1 MKRKRGKKDD
11 SGSVKRTKVNS
22 NSINRNPQPT
32 PSILRLYYPQVLTLR
47 EYLLEAKTSK
57 NKRRS
62 IASYGHDTAKSF
74 QETDSELAKLLDT
87 ILIGCHDVKK
97 EEHDTVDYQNDLSIF
112 STQASGST
120 AKSIGSQAH
129 LSFAE
134 IVEFVVWRLFRQH
147 TSGHRPPHVLCHGYY
162 HDGLGDIR
170 TSTKANVED
179 NCQAAAPDRNEHVDR
194 LKGNAWAGLTRLVGN
209 NGVVTLIQ
217 LLQNCGMFMPL
228 EGGRDNFMQISG
240 LDLSELQTVDKN
252 HPTGGPRPDS
262 GAILVASDAMKVD
275 SQSRHDLNTLN
286 TIRFVRHR
294 ILYRKPD
301 LNAHGGAYFGLPH
314 IHVLN
319 RIRNYEEVDKNA
331 HLLKYIFPR
340 QFRLHN
346 VFTHAINTKNSAQPF
361 KDYTLREQEI
371 KSAHR
376 SKQRSLPKR
385 LRGECEALVGHLRTR
400 HERCAYSALLQYY
413 CPDSSMQDNNADGG
427 NHNIMRMAT
436 SSSQVSA
443 FCRSVIAKVFPG
455 RLWGEEEG
463 GIANKAHVM
472 HQVDRFVRL
481 GRYESLMLHEVAQG
495 IKISNI
501 TWLKPPNEPTGSKMS
516 ASDFAKRKE
525 IFAEL
530 LYYLFDS
537 FLIPLISNNFYVT
550 ESSTFRNRL
559 LYFRHD
565 MWQKLSEPALA
576 SLRTSMFEEVSQR
589 RVKKTLSNMS
599 IGTGRVR
606 LLPKESGLRPI
617 INLKRRVLSKRNGRL
632 VLGKSVN
639 KILTPAF
646 HVLNLEKSIAPE
658 RLGSSMFSSDEI
670 YQRLHRFRNQLQ
682 ETGKASK
689 PLYFAKVD
697 VQSCFDSIPQKPL
710 LRLLN
715 ALISAEGYTITRYAQ
730 AKALGDFG
738 SSEDQPTIIPRASWK
753 FKGKAR
759 TTDQNEMFS
768 DHAQKE
774 AEAAL
779 GTIFVDL
786 EGKTHRSRVGM
797 LALLREHIER
807 NIVQIGKKFYRQ
819 TTGIPQGSIVS
830 SLLCNFFY
838 AELEQRVLAFLQD
851 DESLL
856 LRLIDDFLLIT
867 ANRDNATRFVQV
879 MHRGLPE
886 YGLKVK
892 EDKSKVNFN
901 VQVDGRVVSR
911 LPAATN
917 FPYCGNAINTV
928 NLNITRDETRRQQN
942 NTAAATTVDFSRCP
956 GQNFHRKTFSDN
968 KTMTTHVNTT
978 SIATTT
984 TINTERD
991 HSPGSPPDL
1000 TGSKSSKS
1008 SGSFRST
1015 CLTSQPSHD
1024 NLSHFED
1031 IALADSGRD
1040 EADDLHI
1047 RITPRKLSNT
1057 YAPPPRRTVSA
1068 APHNGRSPSAPEVLR
1083 DATNTHRPRYPSL
1096 KSHVS
1101 AANLNARPI
1110 RRGFTSPSTPSLVM
1124 GARTRPSRSVSPNGQ
1139 ALSDGGRSPTSA
1151 APKTLAPRPP
1161 LRPRKSVKE
1170 LEAEYHDSDEEVPE
1184 DAVIWNVPISPRP
1197 PMHSTPSSP
1206 TRTVS
1211 TKITPELKPVNSN
1224 APSKE
1229 EAPRSATRPP
1239 MPHSATIAA
1248 FPPDPAS
1255 PRLQRGR
1262 TWNED
1267 LSEEAREVAAA
1278 LEEHAERVS
1287 QERRRST
1294 RNSTNGSPP
1303 RPSMK
1308 LRTKTSVMEL
1318 PPLQK
1323 GNVMIDP
1330 LPISKEKEAVLTR
1343 TRPSWLPPKSQKE
1356 EKKHMKEWERMMAAA
1371 EAAERKRIAKEA
1383 EKQQQRRHVESNIAR
1398 IWEQHVIPNWD
1409 DVVKEPR
1416 TRELWWRGV
1425 TPRDRGTVWSKAI
1438 GNELSLTE
1446 TSYANALKR
1455 ARTLQSSVNSLP
1467 EEERSKHA
1475 DAGWLAAI
1483 SRDVPTVFPELG
1495 IFGPGAPLHSTLEDV
1510 LLAYSAYRSDVGYV
1524 YGVHTIA
1531 GLLVLNMSAS
1541 AAFIALANMLNRP
1554 LALAFL
1560 INDQA
1565 TVSRIYST
1573 VLSTLKYKMPR
1584 LHEHLTSP
1592 ETGCKGPEEWLH
1604 PFLATLGTQIL
1615 SPDSCS
1621 RLWDIAVFEGD
1632 KTFIR
1637 AAVGVLALL
1646 ESRLYGPREE
1656 LLSLIGWGA
1665 RPLDF
1670 EEEQVIVAIREAG
1683 KISPHNSTPD
1693 LNGNKR

>member
-1 MKRKRGKKDD
+1 MKRKRGKNDA
-11 SGSVKRTKVNS
+11 SEAVKRTKIS
-22 NSINRNPQPT
+22 SSTISRNPRPT

-47 EYLLEAKTSK
+47 EYLLQAKTSK

-62 IASYGHDTAKSF
+62 IATYGYDTAKSP
-74 QETDSELAKLLDT
+74 QATDFELVKLLDT
-87 ILIGCHDVKK
+87 VLVGCHDLKK

-120 AKSIGSQAH
+120 ARSSGSQAH

-134 IVEFVVWRLFRQH
+134 IVDFVIWRLFRQH

-162 HDGLGDIR
+162 HDGLGDVR
-170 TSTKANVED
+170 TLTKVNAED
-179 NCQAAAPDRNEHVDR
+179 DCHVASPDRNEHVDR
-194 LKGNAWAGLTRLVGN
+194 LKGTAWAGLTKL
-209 NGVVTLIQ
+209 
-217 LLQNCGMFMPL
+217 NCGMFAPL
-228 EGGRDNFMQISG
+228 EAGRDNFLQISG
-240 LDLSELQTVDKN
+240 IDLSELQTVDKN

-262 GAILVASDAMKVD
+262 GAALVASDAKKLEN
-275 SQSRHDLNTLN
+275 QTRHELNTPN

-294 ILYRKPD
+294 ILYRKSD
-301 LNAHGGAYFGLPH
+301 LNAQGEAFFGLPH
-314 IHVLN
+314 IHMLN
-319 RIRNYEEVDKNA
+319 RVRSCEEADKNA

-340 QFRLHN
+340 QFGLHN

-361 KDYTLREQEI
+361 KDYILREQEI
-371 KSAHR
+371 NSAPR
-376 SKQRSLPKR
+376 IKQRSLPKR
-385 LRGECEALVGHLRTR
+385 LRGECEALAGNLRIR

-413 CPDSSMQDNNADGG
+413 CRDPSIQENDAEGG
-427 NHNIMRMAT
+427 DYNLMRMAT

-455 RLWGEEEG
+455 RLWGEGED
-463 GIANKAHVM
+463 GIANKAHIM
-472 HQVDRFVRL
+472 YQVDRFVRL

-501 TWLKPPNEPTGSKMS
+501 TWLRPPKEPIGSKMS

-525 IFAEL
+525 LFAEL

-550 ESSTFRNRL
+550 ESSAFRNRL

-565 MWQKLSEPALA
+565 VWRKLSEPALS

-617 INLKRRVLSKRNGRL
+617 INLKRRVMSKRNGRL

-646 HVLNLEKSIAPE
+646 HVLNLEKSITPE

-682 ETGKASK
+682 ETGKANK

-738 SSEDQPTIIPRASWK
+738 STEDQPTIIPKASWK

-759 TTDQNEMFS
+759 TTDQNEIFS
-768 DHAQKE
+768 DHAHKE
-774 AEAAL
+774 ADAAL
-779 GTIFVDL
+779 GTVFVDL
-786 EGKTHRSRVGM
+786 EGKTHRSRAGI

-851 DESLL
+851 GESLL
-856 LRLIDDFLLIT
+856 LRLIDDFLLVT
-867 ANRDNATRFVQV
+867 TNRDTATRFVQV

-892 EDKSKVNFN
+892 EDKSKVNFD

-956 GQNFHRKTFSDN
+956 GQNFYRKTFSDN

-984 TINTERD
+984 TATINTARD
-991 HSPGSPPDL
+991 PSPGSPPDL

-1057 YAPPPRRTVSA
+1057 CAPPPQRRTVSA
-1068 APHNGRSPSAPEVLR
+1068 APKNGRSPSVPEVLR

-1110 RRGFTSPSTPSLVM
+1110 RRGFTSPSTPSLVL
-1124 GARTRPSRSVSPNGQ
+1124 GARTRTSRSVSPTSQ
-1139 ALSDGGRSPTSA
+1139 ALSDGGRSPTSV

-1197 PMHSTPSSP
+1197 PMQSTPSSP

-1211 TKITPELKPVNSN
+1211 TKITPELKPVHSN
-1224 APSKE
+1224 GSAKE

-1343 TRPSWLPPKSQKE
+1343 TRPSWLPPKSKKE

-1371 EAAERKRIAKEA
+1371 EAAEKKRVAREA

-1455 ARTLQSSVNSLP
+1455 ARTLQSSVNKLP

-1475 DAGWLAAI
+1475 DAAWLAAI
-1483 SRDVPTVFPELG
+1483 ARDVPTVFPELG
-1495 IFGPGAPLHSTLEDV
+1495 IFGPGAPLYSTLEDV

-1592 ETGCKGPEEWLH
+1592 EIGFKGPEEWLH

-1693 LNGNKR
+1693 LTGNKR

>member
-1 MKRKRGKKDD
+1 MKRKRGKKDA
-11 SGSVKRTKVNS
+11 SKTVKRTKIS
-22 NSINRNPQPT
+22 SDSISRNPQPT
-32 PSILRLYYPQVLTLR
+32 PTILRLYYPQVLTLR
-47 EYLLEAKTSK
+47 EYLLQAKTSK

-62 IASYGHDTAKSF
+62 IASYGHDTAKCS
-74 QETDSELAKLLDT
+74 QETNSELAKLLDT
-87 ILIGCHDVKK
+87 ILVGCHDVKK

-120 AKSIGSQAH
+120 AKSSGSQAR

-162 HDGLGDIR
+162 HDGLGDVKIL
-170 TSTKANVED
+170 TKANVDD

-194 LKGNAWAGLTRLVGN
+194 LKGNAWAGLTKLVGY

-228 EGGRDNFMQISG
+228 GGGRDNFMQISG
-240 LDLSELQTVDKN
+240 VDLSELQTVDKN

-262 GAILVASDAMKVD
+262 GTTLVASDAMKVD
-275 SQSRHDLNTLN
+275 SQTRHELNTLN

-301 LNAHGGAYFGLPH
+301 MNAHGGAYFGLPH

-319 RIRNYEEVDKNA
+319 RIGNYEEADKNA

-346 VFTHAINTKNSAQPF
+346 VFTHAVNTKNSAQPF

-371 KSAHR
+371 RSAYR
-376 SKQRSLPKR
+376 NKQRSLPKR
-385 LRGECEALVGHLRTR
+385 LRGECEALVGHIRTR

-413 CPDSSMQDNNADGG
+413 CPDPPIQDNNADGG
-427 NHNIMRMAT
+427 DHNIMRMAT

-443 FCRSVIAKVFPG
+443 FCRSVIAKVFPS
-455 RLWGEEEG
+455 RLWGEGEG

-472 HQVDRFVRL
+472 HQLDRFVRL

-501 TWLKPPNEPTGSKMS
+501 AWLKPPNEPTGSKMS

-565 MWQKLSEPALA
+565 TWQKLSEPALA
-576 SLRTSMFEEVSQR
+576 SLRKSMFEEVSQR

-670 YQRLHRFRNQLQ
+670 YQRLHRFRNHLQ
-682 ETGKASK
+682 ETGKAKK

-715 ALISAEGYTITRYAQ
+715 TLISTEGYTITRYAQ

-738 SSEDQPTIIPRASWK
+738 SSEDQPTIIPKASWK

-768 DHAQKE
+768 DHAQQE
-774 AEAAL
+774 AEAVL
-779 GTIFVDL
+779 GTVFVDL
-786 EGKTHRSRVGM
+786 EGKTHRSRAGI

-819 TTGIPQGSIVS
+819 TTGIPQGSVVS

-867 ANRDNATRFVQV
+867 TNRDHATRFVQV

-886 YGLKVK
+886 YGLRVK
-892 EDKSKVNFN
+892 EDKSKVNFD

-928 NLNITRDETRRQQN
+928 DLNITRDETRRQQN

-956 GQNFHRKTFSDN
+956 GQNFYRKTF
-968 KTMTTHVNTT
+968 
-978 SIATTT
+978 
-984 TINTERD
+984 
-991 HSPGSPPDL
+991 
-1000 TGSKSSKS
+1000 
-1008 SGSFRST
+1008 
-1015 CLTSQPSHD
+1015 
-1024 NLSHFED
+1024 
-1031 IALADSGRD
+1031 
-1040 EADDLHI
+1040 
-1047 RITPRKLSNT
+1047 
-1057 YAPPPRRTVSA
+1057 
-1068 APHNGRSPSAPEVLR
+1068 
-1083 DATNTHRPRYPSL
+1083 
-1096 KSHVS
+1096 
-1101 AANLNARPI
+1101 
-1110 RRGFTSPSTPSLVM
+1110 
-1124 GARTRPSRSVSPNGQ
+1124 
-1139 ALSDGGRSPTSA
+1139 
-1151 APKTLAPRPP
+1151 
-1161 LRPRKSVKE
+1161 
-1170 LEAEYHDSDEEVPE
+1170 
-1184 DAVIWNVPISPRP
+1184 
-1197 PMHSTPSSP
+1197 
-1206 TRTVS
+1206 
-1211 TKITPELKPVNSN
+1211 
-1224 APSKE
+1224 
-1229 EAPRSATRPP
+1229 
-1239 MPHSATIAA
+1239 
-1248 FPPDPAS
+1248 
-1255 PRLQRGR
+1255 
-1262 TWNED
+1262 
-1267 LSEEAREVAAA
+1267 
-1278 LEEHAERVS
+1278 
-1287 QERRRST
+1287 
-1294 RNSTNGSPP
+1294 
-1303 RPSMK
+1303 
-1308 LRTKTSVMEL
+1308 
-1318 PPLQK
+1318 
-1323 GNVMIDP
+1323 
-1330 LPISKEKEAVLTR
+1330 
-1343 TRPSWLPPKSQKE
+1343 
-1356 EKKHMKEWERMMAAA
+1356 
-1371 EAAERKRIAKEA
+1371 
-1383 EKQQQRRHVESNIAR
+1383 
-1398 IWEQHVIPNWD
+1398 
-1409 DVVKEPR
+1409 
-1416 TRELWWRGV
+1416 
-1425 TPRDRGTVWSKAI
+1425 
-1438 GNELSLTE
+1438 
-1446 TSYANALKR
+1446 
-1455 ARTLQSSVNSLP
+1455 
-1467 EEERSKHA
+1467 
-1475 DAGWLAAI
+1475 
-1483 SRDVPTVFPELG
+1483 
-1495 IFGPGAPLHSTLEDV
+1495 
-1510 LLAYSAYRSDVGYV
+1510 
-1524 YGVHTIA
+1524 
-1531 GLLVLNMSAS
+1531 
-1541 AAFIALANMLNRP
+1541 
-1554 LALAFL
+1554 
-1560 INDQA
+1560 
-1565 TVSRIYST
+1565 
-1573 VLSTLKYKMPR
+1573 
-1584 LHEHLTSP
+1584 
-1592 ETGCKGPEEWLH
+1592 
-1604 PFLATLGTQIL
+1604 
-1615 SPDSCS
+1615 
-1621 RLWDIAVFEGD
+1621 
-1632 KTFIR
+1632 
-1637 AAVGVLALL
+1637 
-1646 ESRLYGPREE
+1646 
-1656 LLSLIGWGA
+1656 
-1665 RPLDF
+1665 
-1670 EEEQVIVAIREAG
+1670 
-1683 KISPHNSTPD
+1683 
-1693 LNGNKR
+1693 

>member
-1 MKRKRGKKDD
+1 
-11 SGSVKRTKVNS
+11 
-22 NSINRNPQPT
+22 
-32 PSILRLYYPQVLTLR
+32 
-47 EYLLEAKTSK
+47 
-57 NKRRS
+57 
-62 IASYGHDTAKSF
+62 
-74 QETDSELAKLLDT
+74 
-87 ILIGCHDVKK
+87 
-97 EEHDTVDYQNDLSIF
+97 
-112 STQASGST
+112 
-120 AKSIGSQAH
+120 
-129 LSFAE
+129 
-134 IVEFVVWRLFRQH
+134 
-147 TSGHRPPHVLCHGYY
+147 
-162 HDGLGDIR
+162 
-170 TSTKANVED
+170 
-179 NCQAAAPDRNEHVDR
+179 
-194 LKGNAWAGLTRLVGN
+194 
-209 NGVVTLIQ
+209 
-217 LLQNCGMFMPL
+217 
-228 EGGRDNFMQISG
+228 
-240 LDLSELQTVDKN
+240 
-252 HPTGGPRPDS
+252 
-262 GAILVASDAMKVD
+262 
-275 SQSRHDLNTLN
+275 
-286 TIRFVRHR
+286 
-294 ILYRKPD
+294 
-301 LNAHGGAYFGLPH
+301 
-314 IHVLN
+314 
-319 RIRNYEEVDKNA
+319 
-331 HLLKYIFPR
+331 
-340 QFRLHN
+340 
-346 VFTHAINTKNSAQPF
+346 
-361 KDYTLREQEI
+361 
-371 KSAHR
+371 
-376 SKQRSLPKR
+376 
-385 LRGECEALVGHLRTR
+385 
-400 HERCAYSALLQYY
+400 
-413 CPDSSMQDNNADGG
+413 
-427 NHNIMRMAT
+427 
-436 SSSQVSA
+436 
-443 FCRSVIAKVFPG
+443 
-455 RLWGEEEG
+455 
-463 GIANKAHVM
+463 
-472 HQVDRFVRL
+472 
-481 GRYESLMLHEVAQG
+481 
-495 IKISNI
+495 
-501 TWLKPPNEPTGSKMS
+501 
-516 ASDFAKRKE
+516 
-525 IFAEL
+525 
-530 LYYLFDS
+530 
-537 FLIPLISNNFYVT
+537 
-550 ESSTFRNRL
+550 
-559 LYFRHD
+559 
-565 MWQKLSEPALA
+565 
-576 SLRTSMFEEVSQR
+576 
-589 RVKKTLSNMS
+589 
-599 IGTGRVR
+599 
-606 LLPKESGLRPI
+606 
-617 INLKRRVLSKRNGRL
+617 
-632 VLGKSVN
+632 
-639 KILTPAF
+639 
-646 HVLNLEKSIAPE
+646 
-658 RLGSSMFSSDEI
+658 
-670 YQRLHRFRNQLQ
+670 
-682 ETGKASK
+682 
-689 PLYFAKVD
+689 
-697 VQSCFDSIPQKPL
+697 
-710 LRLLN
+710 
-715 ALISAEGYTITRYAQ
+715 
-730 AKALGDFG
+730 
-738 SSEDQPTIIPRASWK
+738 
-753 FKGKAR
+753 
-759 TTDQNEMFS
+759 
-768 DHAQKE
+768 
-774 AEAAL
+774 
-779 GTIFVDL
+779 
-786 EGKTHRSRVGM
+786 
-797 LALLREHIER
+797 
-807 NIVQIGKKFYRQ
+807 
-819 TTGIPQGSIVS
+819 
-830 SLLCNFFY
+830 
-838 AELEQRVLAFLQD
+838 
-851 DESLL
+851 
-856 LRLIDDFLLIT
+856 
-867 ANRDNATRFVQV
+867 
-879 MHRGLPE
+879 
-886 YGLKVK
+886 
-892 EDKSKVNFN
+892 
-901 VQVDGRVVSR
+901 
-911 LPAATN
+911 
-917 FPYCGNAINTV
+917 
-928 NLNITRDETRRQQN
+928 
-942 NTAAATTVDFSRCP
+942 
-956 GQNFHRKTFSDN
+956 
-968 KTMTTHVNTT
+968 MTTHVNTT

-984 TINTERD
+984 TTINTERD
-991 HSPGSPPDL
+991 PSPGSPPDL

-1057 YAPPPRRTVSA
+1057 CAPPPQRRTVSA
-1068 APHNGRSPSAPEVLR
+1068 APKNGRSPSVPEVLR

-1124 GARTRPSRSVSPNGQ
+1124 GARTRTSRSVSPTSQ
-1139 ALSDGGRSPTSA
+1139 ALSDGGRSPTSV

-1197 PMHSTPSSP
+1197 PMQSTPSSP

-1211 TKITPELKPVNSN
+1211 TKITPELKPVYSN
-1224 APSKE
+1224 GSAKE

-1294 RNSTNGSPP
+1294 RNSANGSPP

-1343 TRPSWLPPKSQKE
+1343 TRPSWLPPKSKKE

-1371 EAAERKRIAKEA
+1371 EAAEKKRVAREA

-1455 ARTLQSSVNSLP
+1455 ARTLQSSVNKLP

-1475 DAGWLAAI
+1475 DAAWLAAI
-1483 SRDVPTVFPELG
+1483 ARDVPTVFPELG

-1592 ETGCKGPEEWLH
+1592 EIGFKGPEEWLH

-1693 LNGNKR
+1693 LTGNKR

>member
-286 TIRFVRHR
+286 TIRFVRHS

-413 CPDSSMQDNNADGG
+413 CPDSSIQDNNADGG

-956 GQNFHRKTFSDN
+956 GQNFHRKTFSYGLMKRKREKKSSDVEYACALSKTQTRCDN

-1184 DAVIWNVPISPRP
+1184 DAVIWNVPISPR
-1197 PMHSTPSSP
+1197 
-1206 TRTVS
+1206 
-1211 TKITPELKPVNSN
+1211 
-1224 APSKE
+1224 
-1229 EAPRSATRPP
+1229 
-1239 MPHSATIAA
+1239 
-1248 FPPDPAS
+1248 
-1255 PRLQRGR
+1255 
-1262 TWNED
+1262 
-1267 LSEEAREVAAA
+1267 
-1278 LEEHAERVS
+1278 
-1287 QERRRST
+1287 
-1294 RNSTNGSPP
+1294 
-1303 RPSMK
+1303 
-1308 LRTKTSVMEL
+1308 
-1318 PPLQK
+1318 
-1323 GNVMIDP
+1323 
-1330 LPISKEKEAVLTR
+1330 
-1343 TRPSWLPPKSQKE
+1343 
-1356 EKKHMKEWERMMAAA
+1356 
-1371 EAAERKRIAKEA
+1371 
-1383 EKQQQRRHVESNIAR
+1383 
-1398 IWEQHVIPNWD
+1398 
-1409 DVVKEPR
+1409 
-1416 TRELWWRGV
+1416 
-1425 TPRDRGTVWSKAI
+1425 
-1438 GNELSLTE
+1438 
-1446 TSYANALKR
+1446 
-1455 ARTLQSSVNSLP
+1455 
-1467 EEERSKHA
+1467 
-1475 DAGWLAAI
+1475 
-1483 SRDVPTVFPELG
+1483 
-1495 IFGPGAPLHSTLEDV
+1495 
-1510 LLAYSAYRSDVGYV
+1510 
-1524 YGVHTIA
+1524 
-1531 GLLVLNMSAS
+1531 
-1541 AAFIALANMLNRP
+1541 
-1554 LALAFL
+1554 
-1560 INDQA
+1560 
-1565 TVSRIYST
+1565 
-1573 VLSTLKYKMPR
+1573 
-1584 LHEHLTSP
+1584 
-1592 ETGCKGPEEWLH
+1592 
-1604 PFLATLGTQIL
+1604 
-1615 SPDSCS
+1615 
-1621 RLWDIAVFEGD
+1621 
-1632 KTFIR
+1632 
-1637 AAVGVLALL
+1637 
-1646 ESRLYGPREE
+1646 
-1656 LLSLIGWGA
+1656 
-1665 RPLDF
+1665 
-1670 EEEQVIVAIREAG
+1670 
-1683 KISPHNSTPD
+1683 
-1693 LNGNKR
+1693 

>member
-1 MKRKRGKKDD
+1 MKRKRGKKDA
-11 SGSVKRTKVNS
+11 SEIVKRTKVDS
-22 NSINRNPQPT
+22 NSIKRNSQPT
-32 PSILRLYYPQVLTLR
+32 PTILRLYYPQVLTLR
-47 EYLLEAKTSK
+47 EYLLQPKTSK

-62 IASYGHDTAKSF
+62 IASYGHDTAKSS
-74 QETDSELAKLLDT
+74 QETDSELSKLLDT
-87 ILIGCHDVKK
+87 ILVGCHDVKK
-97 EEHDTVDYQNDLSIF
+97 EHDTVDYRNDLSIF

-120 AKSIGSQAH
+120 AKSSDSQVH

-162 HDGLGDIR
+162 HDGLGDVR
-170 TSTKANVED
+170 TLTKANVED

-194 LKGNAWAGLTRLVGN
+194 LKGNAWAGLTKLVGN

-240 LDLSELQTVDKN
+240 VDLSELQTVDKN

-262 GAILVASDAMKVD
+262 GATLVASDAMKVD
-275 SQSRHDLNTLN
+275 SQNRHELNTLN
-286 TIRFVRHR
+286 TIRLVRHR

-319 RIRNYEEVDKNA
+319 RIRNHEEVDNNA

-340 QFRLHN
+340 QFGLHN

-371 KSAHR
+371 KSANR
-376 SKQRSLPKR
+376 NKQRSLPKR

-413 CPDSSMQDNNADGG
+413 CPDPTIQDNDADGG
-427 NHNIMRMAT
+427 DHNIMRMAT
-436 SSSQVSA
+436 SSSQ
-443 FCRSVIAKVFPG
+443 
-455 RLWGEEEG
+455 
-463 GIANKAHVM
+463 
-472 HQVDRFVRL
+472 
-481 GRYESLMLHEVAQG
+481 
-495 IKISNI
+495 ISNI

-525 IFAEL
+525 VFAEL

-550 ESSTFRNRL
+550 ESSTFKNRL

-565 MWQKLSEPALA
+565 VWQKLSEPALA

-646 HVLNLEKSIAPE
+646 HVLNLEKSITPA

-682 ETGKASK
+682 ETGKANK

-738 SSEDQPTIIPRASWK
+738 SSEDQPTIIPKASWK

-779 GTIFVDL
+779 GTVFVDL
-786 EGKTHRSRVGM
+786 EGKTHRSRAGI

-807 NIVQIGKKFYRQ
+807 NIVQIGTKFYRQ
-819 TTGIPQGSIVS
+819 ITGIPQGSIVS

-867 ANRDNATRFVQV
+867 TNCDTATRFVQV

-892 EDKSKVNFN
+892 EDKSKVNFD
-901 VQVDGRVVSR
+901 VQVDGRVVSS

-956 GQNFHRKTFSDN
+956 GQNFYRKTFSDN

-978 SIATTT
+978 SIATTTTTT

-1057 YAPPPRRTVSA
+1057 CAPPPRRTVSA

-1151 APKTLAPRPP
+1151 ASKTLAPRPP

-1211 TKITPELKPVNSN
+1211 TKITPELKPVHSN
-1224 APSKE
+1224 ASSKE
-1229 EAPRSATRPP
+1229 EAPRSATRPH

-1371 EAAERKRIAKEA
+1371 EAAEKKRIAKEA

-1425 TPRDRGTVWSKAI
+1425 TPRDRGTVWSKAV

-1455 ARTLQSSVNSLP
+1455 ARTLQSSVNNLP

-1592 ETGCKGPEEWLH
+1592 ETGFKGPEEWLH

-1683 KISPHNSTPD
+1683 KISPHSSTPD